1 LTVTAANEA
10 PIAKATSSQRRAP
23 LGLLVVSGLVSLLVL
38 TPLAFSVF
46 GALSVPPAQAAALLF
61 RPIVGELLVNTVSL
75 VVATTV
81 LCGLL
86 GLFAAYAVERYE
98 FGGRRLFATLF
109 AVPLAIPA
117 FITSY
122 AWVSISPL
130 FEQFGGALLVLSCSY
145 FPFVYLPVAAA
156 LRGLDPALEETANA
170 LGTGGWRCF
179 FRVVLPQLRPALY
192 GGMLLVALN
201 SLVEFGAF
209 SLLRFRTFTTQI
221 FAEYRTGFNGPQA
234 SLLAIVLVG
243 LCIICLLLEARLRGG
258 AQYARVGRGM
268 RRRARTMLAG
278 RAAFPL
284 AGLSTLLVLATI
296 GVPFG
301 MILYWLTQHNSAAIS
316 PVVPSPKLLL
326 GGTASSIALGAAG
339 AAVTLVLAMPLA
351 FLASRYRGRL
361 ITVIER
367 AAYLSQGVPGIVI
380 ALSLISLTVHNLR
393 PLYQTPYLLVLAYAI
408 LFLPLAI
415 VSMRATFTQ
424 MQPSLEEAGRS
435 LGLSWPG
442 VALRIV
448 LPLAAPGIG
457 AAAALVFISI
467 TTELTATL
475 LLAPIGV
482 HTLATQ
488 IWADTSTLA
497 FAAAAP
503 YAALMTGLSLVST
516 WTLTRQFGRS
526 SMMG

>member
-1 LTVTAANEA
+1 LTVSAAIEPVPTAGI
-10 PIAKATSSQRRAP
+10 PSQRRAP
-23 LGLLVVSGLVSLLVL
+23 PGLLVVSGLVSLLVL
-38 TPLAFSVF
+38 TPLGFSVVRAFSV
-46 GALSVPPAQAAALLF
+46 PPVEAAKLVF
-61 RPIVGELLVNTVSL
+61 RPIIGELLVNTIGL
-75 VVATTV
+75 VIATTLV
-81 LCGLL
+81 CGLL
-86 GLFAAYAVERYE
+86 GLFAAFAVERYQ
-98 FGGRRLFATLF
+98 FRGRRLFATLF

-122 AWVSISPL
+122 AWVSISPML
-130 FEQFGGALLVLSCSY
+130 EQFGGALLVVSCAY

-201 SLVEFGAF
+201 TLVEFGAL

-221 FAEYRTGFNGPQA
+221 FAEYKTGFNGPQA
-234 SLLAIVLVG
+234 SLLAIVLIA
-243 LCIICLLLEARLRGG
+243 LCLLCLLLEARLRGG
-258 AQYARVGRGM
+258 AHYARVGRGM
-268 RRRARTMLAG
+268 RRQGRKKLAG
-278 RAAFPL
+278 WAALPL
-284 AGLSTLLVLATI
+284 AGLSTLLVLTTI

-301 MILYWLTQHNSAAIS
+301 MIVFWLTQHNAAAIS
-316 PVVPSPKLLL
+316 PVVPSPELLF
-326 GGTASSIALGAAG
+326 GGTATSIGLGAAG
-339 AAVTLVLAMPLA
+339 AALTLVLALPLA
-351 FLASRYRGRL
+351 FLASRYRGPL
-361 ITVIER
+361 VTVIER

-380 ALSLISLTVHNLR
+380 ALALIGLTVRNLR
-393 PLYQTPYLLVLAYAI
+393 PLYQTPLLLVLAYSI

-415 VSMRATFTQ
+415 VSMRATFAQ
-424 MQPSLEEAGRS
+424 LQPSLEEAGRS
-435 LGLSWPG
+435 LGLSWPR
-442 VALRIV
+442 VALRIL

-475 LLAPIGV
+475 LLAPIGI

-516 WTLTRQFGRS
+516 WALTRQFGRS
-526 SMMG
+526 AMMG

>member
-1 LTVTAANEA
+1 
-10 PIAKATSSQRRAP
+10 
-23 LGLLVVSGLVSLLVL
+23 
-38 TPLAFSVF
+38 
-46 GALSVPPAQAAALLF
+46 
-61 RPIVGELLVNTVSL
+61 
-75 VVATTV
+75 
-81 LCGLL
+81 
-86 GLFAAYAVERYE
+86 
-98 FGGRRLFATLF
+98 
-109 AVPLAIPA
+109 
-117 FITSY
+117 
-122 AWVSISPL
+122 
-130 FEQFGGALLVLSCSY
+130 
-145 FPFVYLPVAAA
+145 
-156 LRGLDPALEETANA
+156 
-170 LGTGGWRCF
+170 
-179 FRVVLPQLRPALY
+179 
-192 GGMLLVALN
+192 
-201 SLVEFGAF
+201 
-209 SLLRFRTFTTQI
+209 
-221 FAEYRTGFNGPQA
+221 
-234 SLLAIVLVG
+234 
-243 LCIICLLLEARLRGG
+243 
-258 AQYARVGRGM
+258 
-268 RRRARTMLAG
+268 
-278 RAAFPL
+278 
-284 AGLSTLLVLATI
+284 
-296 GVPFG
+296 
-301 MILYWLTQHNSAAIS
+301 MILYWLTQHNSAAVS
-316 PVVPSPKLLL
+316 PVVPSPELLI
-326 GGTASSIALGAAG
+326 GGTATSIGLGAAG
-339 AAVTLVLAMPLA
+339 AAVTLVLALPLA

-361 ITVIER
+361 ITLIER

-415 VSMRATFTQ
+415 VSMRATFSQ

-435 LGLSWPG
+435 LGLSWPR
-442 VALRIV
+442 VALRIL